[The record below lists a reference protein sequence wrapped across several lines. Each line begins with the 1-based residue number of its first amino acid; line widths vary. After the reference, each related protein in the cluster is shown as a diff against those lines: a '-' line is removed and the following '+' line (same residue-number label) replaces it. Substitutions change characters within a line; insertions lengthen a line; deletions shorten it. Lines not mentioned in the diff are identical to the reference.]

1 MPEIEAP
8 VELDAQYR
16 ALREHAGVVDRSER
30 TKLLVRGADAA
41 DYLQGQVTNDL
52 EAVAVGHGCYA
63 ALLDRKG
70 HMRADMRVLR
80 LADDELWL
88 DTEVVASAALQRHLD
103 MYRIGRDVE
112 LDDAT
117 DDHVLLS
124 VVGPGAGKLSGV
136 GPLSPEHA
144 HREVVLG
151 DVKCRAIATDLGID
165 LIAAPEDAD
174 ELRDLLL
181 DRGIVGVTETA
192 VEIVR
197 VESGRPRFG
206 AEMTEATIPAEAGI
220 NERAVSFTKGCY
232 IGQETV
238 ARLHYKGRPNRHLRG
253 LRLDAS
259 AERGDPI
266 TLGEREVGTVGT
278 ACVSPAVGPI
288 ALAIVRREAQ
298 PGDRV
303 SVGPGGGEIVEV
315 PFRDAGD

>member
-1 MPEIEAP
+1 MPEIEVP

-16 ALREHAGVVDRSER
+16 AIREQAGIADRSER
-30 TKLLVRGADAA
+30 RKLLVRGADAVE
-41 DYLQGQVTNDL
+41 YLQGQVTNDV
-52 EAVAVGHGCYA
+52 EALAVGEGCYA

-80 LADDELWL
+80 LAEDELWL
-88 DTEVVASAALQRHLD
+88 DTEAVAGAAVQRHLD
-103 MYRIGRDVE
+103 MYRIGREVDLV
-112 LDDAT
+112 DAT

-124 VVGPGAGKLSGV
+124 VVGPGALELSGV

-144 HREVVLG
+144 HREAALG
-151 DVKCRAIATDLGID
+151 DIACRAVATDLGVD
-165 LIAAPEDAD
+165 LIADSHAAD
-174 ELRDLLL
+174 RLRDILLA
-181 DRGIVGVTETA
+181 RGIVEVTEAA
-192 VEIVR
+192 VEVVR

-253 LRLDAS
+253 LRLDAP
-259 AERGDPI
+259 AERGDAI
-266 TLGEREVGTVGT
+266 TLGEREVGSVGT
-278 ACVSPAVGPI
+278 ACVSPALGPI
-288 ALAIVRREAQ
+288 GLAIVRREAQ

-303 SVGPGGGEIVEV
+303 SVGAADGEIVEL
-315 PFRDAGD
+315 PFHGGDA